1 MTALEFDKM
10 TKAMR
15 RCGHEFETRVDAEE
29 PAYMLYRGL
38 QAIGRIELADEL
50 WELYNEMENMDSD
63 EIIKCGTF
71 R

>member
-15 RCGHEFETRVDAEE
+15 RCGHELKTRADAEE

-38 QAIGRIELADEL
+38 QAIGRTELADEL
-50 WELYNEMENMDSD
+50 WELYNEMESMDSA

>member
-15 RCGHEFETRVDAEE
+15 RCGHELKTRVDAEE

-38 QAIGRIELADEL
+38 QAIGRTELADEL
-50 WELYNEMENMDSD
+50 WELYNEMENMDSY
-63 EIIKCGTF
+63 EISKCGTF